1 MDAQVH
7 LTAFIGVAALLI
19 VTPGPD
25 TALVTKNAL
34 LYGRRPAIGTSFGVT
49 TGLLIWTVASALG
62 VAAIVH
68 ASEALFTAMKLIG
81 GAYLIWLG
89 IQALRA
95 AGREKDT
102 DEAAAA
108 ANGTRGLDGKR
119 GFRQGLINDLA
130 NPKIAAFFTS
140 LLPQFINPGQPVL
153 MPFLILGVLF
163 AAMTLA
169 WLVAFAVMASKA
181 GGLLTR
187 PRVKA
192 GLDRLTGVVLIGLG
206 LRLATERR

>member
-1 MDAQVH
+1 MDVQVH
-7 LTAFIGVAALLI
+7 LTAFVGVAALLI

-89 IQALRA
+89 IQALRV
-95 AGREKDT
+95 AGREKAT
-102 DEAAAA
+102 EEVVA
-108 ANGTRGLDGKR
+108 ANGTRSLDAKR

-140 LLPQFINPGQPVL
+140 LLPQFITPGQPVL
-153 MPFLILGVLF
+153 MPFLILGLLF

-192 GLDRLTGVVLIGLG
+192 GLDRLTGVVLIALG

>member
-7 LTAFIGVAALLI
+7 LTAFIGVATLLI

-95 AGREKDT
+95 AGREKAT
-102 DEAAAA
+102 DEVAASSRRA
-108 ANGTRGLDGKR
+108 RSLDGKR

-140 LLPQFINPGQPVL
+140 LLPQFITPGQPVL

>member
-1 MDAQVH
+1 MQVH
-7 LTAFIGVAALLI
+7 LTAFIGVSALLI

-34 LYGRRPAIGTSFGVT
+34 LHGRRPALGTSIGVT
-49 TGLLIWTVASALG
+49 TGLLIWTIASAFG
-62 VAAIVH
+62 VAAIVR

-81 GAYLIWLG
+81 GAYLVWLG

-95 AGREKDT
+95 AGREK
-102 DEAAAA
+102 AADDVAD
-108 ANGTRGLDGKR
+108 NGGRGLNGVR

-140 LLPQFINPGQPVL
+140 LLPQFIDPGEPVL
-153 MPFLILGVLF
+153 VPFLVLGLLF
-163 AAMTLA
+163 AAMTLV
-169 WLVAFAVMASKA
+169 WLCGFALMASKA

-192 GLDRLTGVVLIGLG
+192 GLDRLTGVVLIALG

>member
-1 MDAQVH
+1 MDVH

-34 LYGRRPAIGTSFGVT
+34 LYGRRPALGTSLGVT
-49 TGLLIWTVASALG
+49 AGLLIWTVASAFG

-68 ASEALFTAMKLIG
+68 ASETLFTVMKLIG

-95 AGREKDT
+95 AGHEKAT
-102 DEAAAA
+102 DQVAVGA
-108 ANGTRGLDGKR
+108 TRGLNGKQ

-140 LLPQFINPGQPVL
+140 LLPQFIDPGQPVFV
-153 MPFLILGVLF
+153 PFLVLGALF
-163 AAMTLA
+163 AVMTLA
-169 WLVAFAVMASKA
+169 WLCAFALMASKA
-181 GGLLTR
+181 GGLLSR

>member
-1 MDAQVH
+1 MEVQVH

-95 AGREKDT
+95 AGREKAT
-102 DEAAAA
+102 EEVVA
-108 ANGTRGLDGKR
+108 ANGTRSLDAKR

-140 LLPQFINPGQPVL
+140 LLPQFITPGQPVL
-153 MPFLILGVLF
+153 MPFLILGLLF

-192 GLDRLTGVVLIGLG
+192 GLDRLTGVVLIALG

>member
-1 MDAQVH
+1 MDVH

-34 LYGRRPAIGTSFGVT
+34 LYGRRPALGTSLGVT
-49 TGLLIWTVASALG
+49 AGLLIWTVASAFG

-68 ASEALFTAMKLIG
+68 ASETLFTVMKLIG

-95 AGREKDT
+95 AGHEKAT
-102 DEAAAA
+102 DQVAVGATRRL
-108 ANGTRGLDGKR
+108 NGKQ

-140 LLPQFINPGQPVL
+140 LLPQFIDPGQPVFV
-153 MPFLILGVLF
+153 PFLVLGALF
-163 AAMTLA
+163 AVMTLA
-169 WLVAFAVMASKA
+169 WLCAFALMASKA
-181 GGLLTR
+181 GGLLSR

>member
-1 MDAQVH
+1 M
-7 LTAFIGVAALLI
+7 
-19 VTPGPD
+19 
-25 TALVTKNAL
+25 TKNAL

-95 AGREKDT
+95 AGRKKDT
-102 DEAAAA
+102 DEVAVA

-119 GFRQGLINDLA
+119 GFRQGLHQRSRQPQDRRLLHEPLA
-130 NPKIAAFFTS
+130 AVHQSRPAGADA
-140 LLPQFINPGQPVL
+140 LPD
-153 MPFLILGVLF
+153 
-163 AAMTLA
+163 
-169 WLVAFAVMASKA
+169 
-181 GGLLTR
+181 
-187 PRVKA
+187 PRVA
-192 GLDRLTGVVLIGLG
+192 LRRDDARMARRL
-206 LRLATERR
+206 RA